1 MNYLTN
7 KVLIGITLM
16 FFFSCGLD
24 SVDINEPF
32 QTSKEFKNKPVE
44 VKTTLLKL
52 NTFYRELIVNGKLF
66 ASKSVDLQFKL
77 QEPLESILVNN
88 GDYVNKNQIIATQQQ
103 FTLKNNLA
111 KAQEGLTKAKIEL
124 ENILLEYKY
133 TLTDSLKIPKHIFE
147 VAKNKANYTT
157 AQLNLNNAQ
166 YELSTSVLR
175 APFSGVIANLNS
187 NNYNY
192 PDNIKPFCT
201 IIDNSIFEVVF
212 KVLEI
217 DNFFIHNNQL
227 LEIFIS
233 GDTSIYNG
241 SINEIN
247 PLVDEN
253 SMITIKGRLKE
264 TSKNLL
270 DGMNATVKI
279 KKAIEEVLYI
289 PKEAVVLR
297 DNKKVV
303 FTYKNGLAL
312 WNYVETG
319 FENDKY
325 VIIISGLKSNDQVI
339 YEGNLSLAHK
349 SKVVI
354 D

>member
-1 MNYLTN
+1 M
-7 KVLIGITLM
+7 
-16 FFFSCGLD
+16 
-24 SVDINEPF
+24 
-32 QTSKEFKNKPVE
+32 
-44 VKTTLLKL
+44 
-52 NTFYRELIVNGKLF
+52 
-66 ASKSVDLQFKL
+66 
-77 QEPLESILVNN
+77 VNN